1 LAAAINIEMEGRI
14 LIGLDPATI
23 ALIETLTSVAGS
35 IGNLVLSH
43 RISQIE
49 KDKEDFY
56 KNVKNY
62 HNRTVEMLEKEKGSP
77 KRLARE
83 ISEDRLFV
91 FLAGYEN
98 TQEISRALSYIER
111 LPKSRRSDR
120 KAVLRALLNVFRNIS
135 TTSYS

>member
-1 LAAAINIEMEGRI
+1 

-23 ALIETLTSVAGS
+23 TLIETLTSVAGN

-43 RISQIE
+43 RTSQIE

-62 HNRTVEMLEKEKGSP
+62 HNRTMEMLEKEKGSP
-77 KRLARE
+77 KRLAGD
-83 ISEDRLFV
+83 INKDRLFV
-91 FLAGYEN
+91 FIAGYEN
-98 TQEISRALSYIER
+98 TQEICRALVYIDR
-111 LPKSRRSDR
+111 LSKSRRSDR
-120 KAVLRALLNVFRNIS
+120 KAVLRVLLDVFRNIS